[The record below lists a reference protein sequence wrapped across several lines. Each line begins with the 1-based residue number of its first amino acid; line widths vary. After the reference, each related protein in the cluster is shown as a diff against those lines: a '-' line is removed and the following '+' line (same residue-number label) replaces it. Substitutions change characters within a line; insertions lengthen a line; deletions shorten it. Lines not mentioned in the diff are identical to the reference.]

1 MPLFLPCQRLYGIL
15 CPNGTPFVDMMS
27 GIERIYIK
35 IMESRFSDQ
44 LNEIFILCREEAERL
59 FYNEAMPEHLLLGII
74 RDGHNKAVEML
85 VKLDIDLTDLKRQ
98 LENAPGV
105 KGDENAP
112 RISVENIQFSGALNR
127 IIRIAM
133 LEARLQKKDEVFPEH
148 LLLAI
153 VRDNSSKAAE
163 LLNRSNASYRNLMG
177 VLTYKP
183 DVQMGMGFADD
194 EDDDDMPHSSAGGQG
209 QSQDS
214 PKGNRTAQ
222 AQQPGSNTPVLDSF
236 TTDMTAQALQGKLDP
251 VVGREKEI
259 ERLAQILTRRKK
271 NNPVL
276 IGEPGVGKTA
286 IVEGLAQRI
295 VQRKVSRMLFGK
307 RILSLDMAAVVAGTK
322 YRGQFEERI
331 RAIIVELK
339 KNPDIILFVDEI
351 HTIVGAG
358 SAPGS
363 MDAANMLKPALSRGD
378 LQCIGATTVDEY
390 RKSIEKDGALE
401 RRFQKI
407 IVEPTSKEQTMVI
420 LRNIRGYYEE
430 HHNVNYTEEALQA
443 CVFFADRYITDRSF
457 PDKAIDVMDEAG
469 ARTHLSN
476 LSVPKEIERQEEMI
490 DQTRASKADAVARQ
504 DFELAARFR
513 DHEKTLE
520 QEMDAMKKKWEEEL
534 KQEKVTV
541 GEDDIAQV
549 VSMMTGVPVS
559 RISTTEGERLKNLGT
574 ELKSKVIAQDQ
585 AIVTVASAIRRSRIG
600 LKNPDKPIGT
610 FLFLGPTGVGKTL
623 LAKELA
629 LQMFGTTDAMI
640 RVDMSE
646 FMEKFTVS
654 RLVGAPPGYVGY
666 DQGGQLTERVRR
678 KPYSIILLDEIEK
691 AHPDVFNMLLQVMDE
706 GRLTDS
712 DGRTVD
718 FRNTIIIMTSN
729 IGSRQVKDF
738 GNGIGFANTQDDQD
752 TIAQEIIRK
761 SLNKAFAPEF
771 INRIDEII
779 SFHQLDKEAIG
790 KIVKIELKH
799 LSDKVSSMGYK
810 LSVTQS
816 AEEFLVEKGYS
827 KEFGARPLKRAIQNF
842 VEDKLAETLIDNNVE
857 AGSTLS
863 LRKDKKADTL
873 SVAIYGR

>member
-1 MPLFLPCQRLYGIL
+1 
-15 CPNGTPFVDMMS
+15 
-27 GIERIYIK
+27 
-35 IMESRFSDQ
+35 MESRFSDQ

-59 FYNEAMPEHLLLGII
+59 FLNEAMPEHLLLGMI
-74 RDGHNKAVEML
+74 REGNNKAVEML
-85 VKLDIDLTDLKRQ
+85 VKLNIDLTDLKRD

-105 KGDENAP
+105 RGDENSP
-112 RISVENIQFSGALNR
+112 RVSVENIPFSGALSR
-127 IIRIAM
+127 IVRIAM

-153 VRDNSSKAAE
+153 VRDNTSKAAE
-163 LLNRSNASYRNLMG
+163 LLNNSNATYRNLMG
-177 VLTYKP
+177 ILTYKP
-183 DVQMGMGFADD
+183 DVQMGMGFAED
-194 EDDDDMPHSSAGGQG
+194 EDDDDMPHSQAGQNQPDSGMNAGKSAQV
-209 QSQDS
+209 
-214 PKGNRTAQ
+214 K
-222 AQQPGSNTPVLDSF
+222 QPGSGTPVLDNF
-236 TTDMTAQALQGKLDP
+236 TTDMTALALDGKLDP
-251 VVGREKEI
+251 VVGRENEI

-286 IVEGLAQRI
+286 IVEGLSQRI

-331 RAIIVELK
+331 RAIVSELK
-339 KNPDIILFVDEI
+339 KNPDIILFIDEI

-390 RKSIEKDGALE
+390 RKTIEKDGALE

-407 IVEPTSKEQTMVI
+407 IVEPATKDQTLII

-430 HHNVNYTEEALQA
+430 HHNVLYTEEALQA
-443 CVFFADRYITDRSF
+443 CVDYAERYITDRSF

-476 LSVPKEIERQEEMI
+476 LSVPKEIERQEQMI

-504 DFELAARFR
+504 DFELAARYR

-520 QEMDAMKKKWEEEL
+520 REMEAMKQKWEEEL

-541 GEDDIAQV
+541 CEDDIARV
-549 VSMMTGVPVS
+549 VSMMTGIPVN
-559 RISTTEGERLKNLGT
+559 RISTAEGERLKTLST
-574 ELKSKVIAQDQ
+574 ALKSRVISQDK
-585 AIVTVASAIRRSRIG
+585 AIDTLSNAIRRSRIG

-629 LQMFGTTDAMI
+629 VQMFGTPDAMI

-729 IGSRQVKDF
+729 IGSRQVKEF
-738 GNGIGFANTQDDQD
+738 GNGIGFATSDDD
-752 TIAQEIIRK
+752 RDAIAQDIIRK
-761 SLNKAFAPEF
+761 SLNKSFAPEF

-779 SFHQLDKEAIG
+779 SFHQLDKESISR
-790 KIVKIELKH
+790 IVKIELKH
-799 LSDKVSSMGYK
+799 LSDKVAAMGYK
-810 LSVTQS
+810 LTVTQS
-816 AEEFLVEKGYS
+816 AEDFLVEKGYS
-827 KEFGARPLKRAIQNF
+827 KEFGARPLKRAIQNH
-842 VEDKLAETLIDNNVE
+842 VEDKLAETLIDNDVQ

-863 LRKDKKADTL
+863 LRKDRKSDSL